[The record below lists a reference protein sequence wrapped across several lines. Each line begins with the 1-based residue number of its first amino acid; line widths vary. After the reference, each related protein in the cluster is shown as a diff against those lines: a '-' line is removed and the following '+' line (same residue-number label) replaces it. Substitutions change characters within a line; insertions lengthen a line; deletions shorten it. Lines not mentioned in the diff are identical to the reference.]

1 MTGSGGPRWL
11 DGLAR
16 RAARGEVAERP
27 RLSRRTVLQTAGAA
41 ALLAGPLRLLQPGV
55 ARAVGTDCEVALKEQ
70 AFSDYKT
77 CVLPPLADL
86 AKFKQAAQLVT
97 DALPK
102 AKTAKKRKALR
113 AILAK
118 AKAGINTTNHKIEAC
133 DAKYV
138 KDRLQAEVTCEQA
151 GGGGGGGGGGGP
163 LPLEPLRPGHDPVQ
177 LQLAGRLLLRRRFL
191 LPVREHDA
199 LLHLLGL
206 PLLPLDTPWG

>member
-1 MTGSGGPRWL
+1 MTGTGGPRWL

-27 RLSRRTVLQTAGAA
+27 GLSRRTVLQTAGAA
-41 ALLAGPLRLLQPGV
+41 VLLAGPLRLVQPGV
-55 ARAVGTDCEVALKEQ
+55 ARAQGTDCEVVLKEK
-70 AFSDYKT
+70 AFTDYKP
-77 CVLPPLADL
+77 CVLPPLADQ

-118 AKAGINTTNHKIEAC
+118 AKAGINTTTHKIEAC
-133 DAKYV
+133 NAKYV

-163 LPLEPLRPGHDPVQ
+163 PPSSPCAPGTTQCNFSSPVVCCYGGDSCCQ
-177 LQLAGRLLLRRRFL
+177 CGSSTLCCIYSDCRCC
-191 LPVREHDA
+191 
-199 LLHLLGL
+199 
-206 PLLPLDTPWG
+206 PLDTPWG